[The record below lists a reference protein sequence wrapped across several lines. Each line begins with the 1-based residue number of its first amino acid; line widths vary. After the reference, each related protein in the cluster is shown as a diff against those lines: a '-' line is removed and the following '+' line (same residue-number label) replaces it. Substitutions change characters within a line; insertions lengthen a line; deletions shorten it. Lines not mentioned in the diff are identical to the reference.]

1 MYRPGSSKP
10 TSRSQSPPSPAT
22 LISINTVL
30 ESIKN
35 RIERSEP
42 LRMEAFLQL
51 ETSALAT
58 NNNPL
63 INLIK
68 DMVSTLKKSA
78 AALNSNA
85 AGSSDKVDP
94 ALVVC
99 KCKFP
104 FSAKF
109 HFVFQNSQLQ
119 LQFSKIPKIQFLSKT
134 DFFQNS
140 PFFLITFFKINFFQN

>member
-1 MYRPGSSKP
+1 
-10 TSRSQSPPSPAT
+10 
-22 LISINTVL
+22 
-30 ESIKN
+30 
-35 RIERSEP
+35 
-42 LRMEAFLQL
+42 MEAFLQL

-104 FSAKF
+104 FWAKF

-119 LQFSKIPKIQFLSKT
+119 LQFSKIPKIQFLSKIY
-134 DFFQNS
+134 FFQNS
-140 PFFLITFFKINFFQN
+140 PFFLITFFKIHFFQNSHLQFSKIHLLKIHLFQNSLF

>member
-1 MYRPGSSKP
+1 MILTGILDDCFLFRPAGAAMYRPGSSSKP

-78 AALNSNA
+78 AALNPNA
-85 AGSSDKVDP
+85 AGSSDKIDP

-99 KCKFP
+99 KCKFS

-109 HFVFQNSQLQ
+109 HFVFQNSP
-119 LQFSKIPKIQFLSKT
+119 FSHYSKSQI
-134 DFFQNS
+134 FV
-140 PFFLITFFKINFFQN
+140 

>member
-1 MYRPGSSKP
+1 MYRGGSKP

-78 AALNSNA
+78 AALNPN
-85 AGSSDKVDP
+85 AGSNEKIDP
-94 ALVVC
+94 GIVVC
-99 KCKFP
+99 KCKF
-104 FSAKF
+104 
-109 HFVFQNSQLQ
+109 
-119 LQFSKIPKIQFLSKT
+119 LSSR
-134 DFFQNS
+134 FF
-140 PFFLITFFKINFFQN
+140 